1 MCLLP
6 AHGYLPDSPTPLL
19 TLPSTLD
26 SKMPLAIFDL
36 DNTLLSGDSDYE
48 WGNFLIR
55 KKIVDGPAY
64 EAANEKFYEQYKQG
78 QLDIYE
84 YSAFSFKPLAER
96 TMQELQV
103 LHMEFMQEVVRPMMG
118 DKAKELIRKHQQQGH
133 TLLVITATNSFITR
147 PIVEAFGIDNLLA
160 TEPKIVNGRYTNEI
174 EGVPCFHEGKVVRL
188 ENWLTQHRLS
198 LEGSYFY
205 SDSHNDLPLMEKVET
220 PIAVDPDEEL
230 ATVARKNGWE
240 ITSLRG

>member
-1 MCLLP
+1 
-6 AHGYLPDSPTPLL
+6 
-19 TLPSTLD
+19 
-26 SKMPLAIFDL
+26 MPLAIFDL

-84 YSAFSFKPLAER
+84 YSAFSFKPLAKR
-96 TMQELQV
+96 SMQELQV

-118 DKAKELIRKHQQQGH
+118 DKAKNLIKKHQQQGH

-147 PIVEAFGIDNLLA
+147 PIAKAFGIDNLLA
-160 TEPKIVNGRYTNEI
+160 TEPKIVI
-174 EGVPCFHEGKVVRL
+174 DLFV
-188 ENWLTQHRLS
+188 S
-198 LEGSYFY
+198 LQPWAIII
-205 SDSHNDLPLMEKVET
+205 HICAP
-220 PIAVDPDEEL
+220 
-230 ATVARKNGWE
+230 
-240 ITSLRG
+240 SLRVNSTTPGHLKILAGDNE